1 MNIRMNRV
9 GGVAAAL
16 LLVAGVASAR
26 NPHCAGGL
34 QYYVQAMNDKMKG
47 NTEDYEREIAK
58 AVDQLSQCATEDG
71 QDFEAI
77 GVLGQAYAEVDS
89 AGPAGVAFQQAID
102 GLTAKGDKK
111 KLEIVNTNRESYW
124 ARAYNEGIKRLQD
137 AQSAYPEYTKAPSED
152 EVALKEEATK
162 QYEAA
167 IAALTRAKLLKPNH
181 PAALRSLGTAF
192 ALMGRY
198 DEAEVTLR
206 NGLTE
211 AAGAP
216 ELNTLSDLLKTV
228 RANKAGMLLDA
239 KKYEAAIAYYQD
251 LLKAEPENSDFHN
264 GLGIAYFNRAQE
276 GKDAAKR
283 ADFKAAAESYGKAF
297 ALKPTSTDLGF
308 NSALSFQYA
317 GELGLAE
324 GAWRAVLKQT
334 PDDPE
339 ALSSLGATLAEMQ
352 KFDEAAQVLN
362 RAVNLKPENKTY
374 FRQLGAVYSKAGIT
388 DKATEMLMVFM
399 AMNSGQPAG
408 DAAAATKVAAKAG
421 SGAANTLGALG
432 APDVVYEWQSEGK
445 RIQTWVY
452 KAKKQSY
459 AFDEASGALMK
470 KSDWSVAAT
479 APKK

>member
-1 MNIRMNRV
+1 MNIRSNRV
-9 GGVAAAL
+9 VGAAAAL

-34 QYYVQAMNDKMKG
+34 QYYNQAMNDKMKG
-47 NTEDYEREIAK
+47 NTEDYQREIAK

-89 AGPAGVAFQQAID
+89 AGPAGEAFQKAID

-111 KLEIVNTNRESYW
+111 KLEIVVTNRESYW
-124 ARAYNEGIKRLQD
+124 ARAYNEGIKRSQD
-137 AQSAYPEYTKAPSED
+137 AQSAYPEYTKKPSED
-152 EVALKEEATK
+152 EVPLKEEATK

-181 PAALRSLGTAF
+181 PAAIRSLGTAY

-198 DEAEVTLR
+198 NEAEATLK

-211 AAGAP
+211 AAGTP
-216 ELNTLSDLLKTV
+216 EVAGLADLLKTV
-228 RANKAGMLLDA
+228 RANKAGSLLDA
-239 KKYEAAIAYYQD
+239 KDYDGAIAYYQD
-251 LLKAEPENSDFHN
+251 LLKSEPDNSDLNN
-264 GLGIAYFNRAQE
+264 GLGIALFNRAQDR
-276 GKDAAKR
+276 KDAAKR
-283 ADFKAAAESYGKAF
+283 ADFKAAADAYGKAF
-297 ALKPTSTDLGF
+297 ALKPSSTDLGF
-308 NSALSFQYA
+308 NAALSYQYA
-317 GELGLAE
+317 GELALAE

-339 ALSSLGATLAEMQ
+339 ALSSLGATLADMQ
-352 KFDEAAQVLN
+352 KFDEATQVLN
-362 RAVNLKPENKTY
+362 RAVNLKPDNKTY
-374 FRQLGAVYSKAGIT
+374 FRQLGAVYSKSGNN
-388 DKATEMLMVFM
+388 DKATEMLMVYM
-399 AMNSGQPAG
+399 AMSSGQPAG
-408 DAAAATKVAAKAG
+408 DVAAATKTSAKPG
-421 SGAANTLGALG
+421 TGAANTLAALG

-452 KAKKQSY
+452 TGKKQSY
-459 AFDEASGALMK
+459 AFDEASGTLMK
-470 KSDWSVAAT
+470 KSDWNAPAA

>member
-47 NTEDYEREIAK
+47 NTEDYQREIAK

-124 ARAYNEGIKRLQD
+124 ARAYNEGIKRMQD

-181 PAALRSLGTAF
+181 PAALRSLGTAY

-198 DEAEVTLR
+198 DEAEATLH

-211 AAGAP
+211 AAGAAD
-216 ELNTLSDLLKTV
+216 LNTLSDLLKTV
-228 RANKAGMLLDA
+228 RANKAGTLLDA
-239 KKYEAAIAYYQD
+239 KNYAAAIAYYQD
-251 LLKAEPENSDFHN
+251 LLKTEPENSDFHN

-276 GKDAAKR
+276 SKDAAKR
-283 ADFKAAAESYGKAF
+283 ADFKSAAEEYGKAF
-297 ALKPTSTDLGF
+297 ALKPSSTDLGF
-308 NSALSFQYA
+308 NAALSFQYA
-317 GELGLAE
+317 GELALAE

-362 RAVNLKPENKTY
+362 RAVNLKPDNKTY

-399 AMNSGQPAG
+399 AMNSGKPAG
-408 DAAAATKVAAKAG
+408 DIAATTKAAAKAG
-421 SGAANTLGALG
+421 TGAANTLGALG
-432 APDVVYEWQSEGK
+432 APGLVYEWQSEGK
-445 RIQTWVY
+445 SLQTWVY
-452 KAKKQSY
+452 PDKKQAY
-459 AFDEASGALMK
+459 AFDVATGQLMK
-470 KSDWSVAAT
+470 KSDWSVPAT